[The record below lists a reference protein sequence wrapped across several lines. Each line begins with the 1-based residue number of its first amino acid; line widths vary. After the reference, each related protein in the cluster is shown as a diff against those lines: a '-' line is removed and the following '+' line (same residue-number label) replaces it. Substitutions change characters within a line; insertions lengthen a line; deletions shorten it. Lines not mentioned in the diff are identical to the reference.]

1 MSKCLETFDY
11 AFQLYPSPRAK
22 AMETKLI
29 SSDNLTSKIIQ
40 QIKKFKPCML
50 L

>member
-29 SSDNLTSKIIQ
+29 SSDNKQNYSANKEI
-40 QIKKFKPCML
+40 
-50 L
+50 